1 MKATKDTLT
10 KPSETEKVNA
20 YMKALKIFVEGLR
33 QIILSTDHEIGKEI
47 KWNAPAFFCT
57 GAMKPFNP
65 KKYKRHSAV
74 FNLYR
79 KGCIRHR
86 VPQRR

>member
-33 QIILSTDHEIGKEI
+33 QIILSTDHEIGKRS
-47 KWNAPAFFCT
+47 NGMP
-57 GAMKPFNP
+57 
-65 KKYKRHSAV
+65 
-74 FNLYR
+74 
-79 KGCIRHR
+79 
-86 VPQRR
+86 RRSFAQEQ